1 MSAMNRR
8 QALGILAGAAAS
20 IRSIRV
26 GRSQATP
33 DWAFSYP
40 MGIPGSA
47 PGDGLVILHG
57 YACENV
63 PFYTGWWHTGEN
75 WHLNSG
81 ETGGSPVY
89 AVADGAVVYSGS
101 NYPGLVVLV
110 QHADQRYS
118 MYGHLDFD
126 SVVAEGDQLAR
137 GQLLGHVLTRTDG
150 RLSHLHFELRTFYES
165 AEINGD
171 SPSYGVNCGYNCP
184 PGPGYWPMQDSR
196 HPSDMGWRNPTSVI
210 ANRAFAGGAV
220 PSNAEIVVSTAA
232 GESALV
238 WTAPK
243 DQAGA
248 LRLDDLSTRP
258 GDRYQL
264 LEIDGGDEAST
275 ATSAD
280 GYHIW
285 YRIALP
291 GGSSGWVQAAIPSKR
306 YTGTD
311 GRPSTV
317 RLRFLP
323 GVVAE

>member
-1 MSAMNRR
+1 
-8 QALGILAGAAAS
+8 
-20 IRSIRV
+20 
-26 GRSQATP
+26 
-33 DWAFSYP
+33 
-40 MGIPGSA
+40 
-47 PGDGLVILHG
+47 
-57 YACENV
+57 V

-89 AVADGAVVYSGS
+89 AVADGTVVFSGS

-110 QHADQRYS
+110 QHDDQLYS

-126 SVVAEGDQLAR
+126 AVVVEGDQLVR

-184 PGPGYWPMQDSR
+184 PGPGYWPMQDAR

-232 GESALV
+232 GESASI

-248 LRLDDLSTRP
+248 LRIDDLPTRP

-280 GYHIW
+280 GYQIW

-323 GVVAE
+323 GVDTE

>member
-1 MSAMNRR
+1 MSALNRR
-8 QALGILAGAAAS
+8 QALGMLAGAAAS
-20 IRSIRV
+20 IKSVRV
-26 GRSQATP
+26 GRSQTPP
-33 DWAFSYP
+33 DWVFSYP
-40 MGIPGSA
+40 MGNPGSA

-89 AVADGAVVYSGS
+89 AVADGTVVYSGS

-110 QHADQRYS
+110 QHGDQLYS

-126 SVVAEGDQLAR
+126 AIVAEGDQLQR
-137 GQLLGHVLTRTDG
+137 GQLLGYVLTRTDG

-196 HPSDMGWRNPTSVI
+196 HPSEMGWRNPTSVI
-210 ANRAFAGGAV
+210 ANRAFTGAV
-220 PSNAEIVVSTAA
+220 PSSAEIIVSSAA
-232 GESALV
+232 GESASV
-238 WTAPK
+238 WSAPK
-243 DQAGA
+243 DRAGA
-248 LRLDDLSTRP
+248 LRLDDLPTRP
-258 GDRYQL
+258 GDRHQL

-285 YRIALP
+285 YRVALP
-291 GGSSGWVQAAIPSKR
+291 NGSPAWVQAAIPSKR

-311 GRPSTV
+311 GRPSTI

-323 GVVAE
+323 GVVAG